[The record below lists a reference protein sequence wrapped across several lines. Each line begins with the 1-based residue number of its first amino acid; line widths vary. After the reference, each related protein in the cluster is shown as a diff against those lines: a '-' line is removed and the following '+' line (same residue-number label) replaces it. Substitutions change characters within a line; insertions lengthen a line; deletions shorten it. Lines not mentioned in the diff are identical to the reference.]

1 MKNTKRGLC
10 VLLGF
15 VFLFT
20 SVGIGLDGADRGKM
34 DVPETNSLSSAEVS
48 FACTFYVPELI
59 YLTPSIA
66 ANSALTFKY
75 YVDCD
80 TNGNLNTL
88 NAKTSGFVYFH
99 CPTASSVYIT
109 CSGASVTLDSTSGFN
124 TINTTVTAGTL
135 NTGLSQ
141 GYTST
146 ITWTATYIVNGES
159 KTAKAYTVC
168 YAPQV
173 SVVASAIR
181 TYNDDG
187 TSGYN
192 ADFQGWAYISGVHGC
207 GAGGNY
213 QANTS
218 GPYQLNP
225 MQGDVYSTDGDVPS
239 ATWFYPLTDGWTKY
253 ANWQGGDD
261 RITVQA
267 VSPTGTLTV
276 DTSRYSNINQIPNL
290 KCGFA
295 MTDMKGMVD
304 SYLRY
309 ASNFSDTVSGWHYG
323 DFTSS
328 SNTVQN
334 EVIQD
339 VEFPVIFWGS
349 TDVGQPRLRGV
360 CYGTGFGGEMWS
372 QDVSDCDLIRLKWAG
387 WARNSDEYNA
397 ISCLVVVNMTKV
409 DKSALRSKVR
419 LYTNMGLQ
427 ASDYENFAAFES
439 ALQDAAKRLG
449 NPTSTDASY
458 SALDTAYGNLTR
470 VSYSAKTYHRSA
482 DGNVYGDESQTFFSG
497 QTVSFGPNSYIGY
510 YVSSASG
517 FTTSTSPQT
526 VFNQKAN
533 ITQTYNYTPYTYTV
547 TFDAQGGSVSP
558 GYSSVTYNSTY
569 GAGTGGWP
577 TPTRTGYTFEG
588 WYTGVGGSGTN
599 ITSGTKVT
607 GNPAQ
612 ILYAKWSINT
622 YNVCFDAK
630 GGTGGWSAPMTYGS
644 AITAPT
650 VAKEGHMFIE
660 WYPHVPSA
668 VPAYNVT
675 YEAVWAV
682 LSYRITFNANGGTGG
697 TVNTMSYGSVLT
709 PPSVTKPGYV
719 LAGWLPELPATVP
732 AADTEYVAQWVAD
745 GSVIVFDANGGTGG
759 GSFILKAGE
768 PMTPPAVS
776 RPGYTFAGWSPAVP
790 SVVPAEDTTYT
801 AQWSINSYTISFD
814 ANGGTESTSGYMV
827 YGTPLT
833 APVVSRAGYTFAGWS
848 PAVPATVPAQN
859 MTYTAQWNV
868 NSYIITFDANGGTG
882 SKSQP
887 MNYGVSLTAPV
898 VTREG
903 YTLAGWSPQLP
914 ATVPAQNT
922 TYTAQWT
929 INNYLI
935 TFDAGGGTGGTSETM
950 DYGEALTAPDVTR
963 EGYTFAGWSPEVP
976 ATVPAQNATYTAQWT
991 VNSYLITFDA
1001 NGGAGGTSAAMDY
1014 GEPLAP
1020 PAVTKD
1026 GYTFA
1031 GWSPE
1036 VPATVPA
1043 ADTVYTAQWSLNTAT
1058 VQFDLNGGAGTVPES
1073 QTGEPGAAVTLP
1085 AQGDIA
1091 REYYNFLGWAQQPDA
1106 TVPLVSFI
1114 IPEAGATLYAVWTR
1128 IPVELVKADG
1138 STTVINNG
1146 EKLIFGLEEGLT
1158 KNGFAANFVRVNG
1171 DATLRYTYVSD
1182 SFGTGTVVELVDNV
1196 TGEVVETYTV
1206 IIFGD
1211 VDGDGFI
1218 TVADENIIDMVSSY
1232 QLELENAAFLFAA
1245 DLTQDGFVDAFDLN
1259 ILSAATSYTATI
1271 DQTNPSG
1278 V

>member
-1 MKNTKRGLC
+1 MKNTKRELH
-10 VLLGF
+10 VLLALAF
-15 VFLFT
+15 VFSVLTPGFT
-20 SVGIGLDGADRGKM
+20 GVKAEALSGGSFRIYASTCPNGTQYGLDQGTYD
-34 DVPETNSLSSAEVS
+34 DVYIR
-48 FACTFYVPELI
+48 FYTGNDGTGEMLYQSTELQGI
-59 YLTPSIA
+59 EHGGNTG
-66 ANSALTFKY
+66 NLTFNWSPPVTIRSMQIVKPTGDDDWGAFKTIVY
-75 YVDCD
+75 Y
-80 TNGNLNTL
+80 TPEGGAEQTIW
-88 NAKTSGFVYFH
+88 TSPDDY
-99 CPTASSVYIT
+99 YDYKD
-109 CSGASVTLDSTSGFN
+109 GATYN
-124 TINTTVTAGTL
+124 INTTWFSADHNRTVTFNGSGAAGGTQNMNLVWGTSEVLNSNGFTKTGHYLAGWATTAG
-135 NTGLSQ
+135 GPV
-141 GYTST
+141 
-146 ITWTATYIVNGES
+146 TY
-159 KTAKAYTVC
+159 
-168 YAPQV
+168 
-173 SVVASAIR
+173 
-181 TYNDDG
+181 
-187 TSGYN
+187 
-192 ADFQGWAYISGVHGC
+192 AD
-207 GAGGNY
+207 GGNF
-213 QANTS
+213 
-218 GPYQLNP
+218 GPMPDSNVTLYA
-225 MQGDVYSTDGDVPS
+225 VWAPS
-239 ATWFYPLTDGWTKY
+239 SYTLIFDPGYGA
-253 ANWQGGDD
+253 
-261 RITVQA
+261 A
-267 VSPTGTLTV
+267 VSP
-276 DTSRYSNINQIPNL
+276 
-290 KCGFA
+290 
-295 MTDMKGMVD
+295 
-304 SYLRY
+304 
-309 ASNFSDTVSGWHYG
+309 
-323 DFTSS
+323 SS
-328 SNTVQN
+328 
-334 EVIQD
+334 
-339 VEFPVIFWGS
+339 
-349 TDVGQPRLRGV
+349 
-360 CYGTGFGGEMWS
+360 
-372 QDVSDCDLIRLKWAG
+372 K
-387 WARNSDEYNA
+387 
-397 ISCLVVVNMTKV
+397 
-409 DKSALRSKVR
+409 
-419 LYTNMGLQ
+419 
-427 ASDYENFAAFES
+427 
-439 ALQDAAKRLG
+439 
-449 NPTSTDASY
+449 
-458 SALDTAYGNLTR
+458 
-470 VSYSAKTYHRSA
+470 
-482 DGNVYGDESQTFFSG
+482 
-497 QTVSFGPNSYIGY
+497 
-510 YVSSASG
+510 
-517 FTTSTSPQT
+517 
-526 VFNQKAN
+526 
-533 ITQTYNYTPYTYTV
+533 TV
-547 TFDAQGGSVSP
+547 TYG
-558 GYSSVTYNSTY
+558 STY
-569 GAGTGGWP
+569 GAGSVGWP
-577 TPTRTGYTFEG
+577 IPTRTGYTFDG
-588 WYTGVGGSGTN
+588 WYTGFNGTGSKISGTD
-599 ITSGTKVT
+599 TVT
-607 GNPAQ
+607 TTTDLT
-612 ILYAKWSINT
+612 LYAKWAENTYTVTYNGNGHTGGSTPNSNHTYDAIGYPSINGYVKLGHSFLGWSLSQSATAPTYLTGQAISNLTAVPNGIVTFFAVWRVNT
-622 YNVCFDAK
+622 YNVTFNANGGTGSMPAQSYVFGTTTALNTVGYGRTGYAFQGWATSQANANAGSVAYENNAVYTMATEGAVLYAVWKANSYTVTFDAK
-630 GGTGGWSAPMTYGS
+630 GGSGGWSDSMAYGS

-650 VAKEGHMFIE
+650 VTKEGHSFIG
-660 WYPHVPSA
+660 WDPYVPAS
-668 VPAYNVT
+668 VPAYDVT
-675 YEAVWAV
+675 YEALWAV
-682 LSYRITFNANGGTGG
+682 LSYRITFNANGGEGG
-697 TVNTMSYGSVLT
+697 TINTLNYGSVLT
-709 PPSVTKPGYV
+709 PPTVTKPGYTFT
-719 LAGWLPELPATVP
+719 GWLPEVPATVP

-776 RPGYTFAGWSPAVP
+776 RPGYTFAGWSPVVP

-882 SKSQP
+882 STSLP
-887 MNYGVSLTAPV
+887 MNFGVTLSAPF

-903 YTLAGWSPQLP
+903 YTFAGWSPAVP
-914 ATVPAQNT
+914 ATVPAQNA

-929 INNYLI
+929 INSYLI

-963 EGYTFAGWSPEVP
+963 EGYTFAGWSPAVP